1 MLPAGKA
8 DNQILAVVRGLK
20 ESRPSEQVI
29 LVSKDINMR
38 LKAAALN
45 LEAEDYFNDKMIEDS
60 DILYSGTKQLPA
72 NFWEAHG
79 KNLRSLAARR
89 LYLVRNY
96 RTTCLFP
103 SLSMNLFGTREKEH
117 RSMARLRV

>member
-79 KNLRSLAARR
+79 KNLEILAARR

-96 RTTCLFP
+96 RTTCLF
-103 SLSMNLFGTREKEH
+103 LH
-117 RSMARLRV
+117 CQ